1 MPYSKEIIQ
10 KYINTLSEIE
20 KMALEIAKKDLD
32 TSFDIEKCIGFLK
45 WLKKHN
51 V

>member
-1 MPYSKEIIQ
+1 MPYSKKIIN
-10 KYINTLSEIE
+10 KYLSTLSDIE

-45 WLKKHN
+45 WLKKN
-51 V
+51 KV